1 MTIINYF
8 RMRVF
13 ISIPFTPR
21 VSHFVFSLIWIIPP
35 SSQMSLIMLF
45 FIMPTIEA
53 CYYSRQALCDANY
66 FDRVPC
72 GSYTEYNGC
81 YTYTQC
87 CESSSGGG
95 GGGTSSTSTSS
106 GNFCIRGDNCKCWFD
121 DKFMGYCGGG
131 TFLAVM
137 GIIGCI
143 ALVCCCMCLSCC
155 QATGECCKSMSE
167 CFRNVFCCGCC
178 CPRNTTTTKTTIINN
193 VERTHSHHTETRRV
207 TLNPVQAS
215 IRAGALE
222 MAESGEYRRSDAGIP
237 VVPVAKP
244 VPEKKGPWKT
254 ALSGDDM

>member
-1 MTIINYF
+1 
-8 RMRVF
+8 
-13 ISIPFTPR
+13 
-21 VSHFVFSLIWIIPP
+21 
-35 SSQMSLIMLF
+35 MSPIMLL

-53 CYYSRQALCDANY
+53 CYRTRQALCDAY
-66 FDRVPC
+66 YVDYEPC
-72 GSYTEYNGC
+72 GDSERSWDGC
-81 YTYTQC
+81 FTSTDC
-87 CESSSGGG
+87 CPSSSGGG
-95 GGGTSSTSTSS
+95 TST

-193 VERTHSHHTETRRV
+193 VERTHSHHTESRRV

-215 IRAGALE
+215 MRSGALE
-222 MAESGEYRRSDAGIP
+222 MAESGEYRRSDAGMGA
-237 VVPVAKP
+237 VPVAKP
-244 VPEKKGPWKT
+244 VPEKKGPWKS
-254 ALSGDDM
+254 ALSSDA